1 MSDGNESTFFFFIT
15 YRIMILPKPNI
26 FILDSGI
33 FKGVFGNIKSNIFAI
48 PFFLTL
54 TVCAFFNALSPQKV
68 KKIVTSLPAAL
79 APFAIIIAATA
90 LSNSPLNST
99 IVVPLAV

>member
-1 MSDGNESTFFFFIT
+1 
-15 YRIMILPKPNI
+15 MILPKPNI
-26 FILDSGI
+26 FILDSGMRT
-33 FKGVFGNIKSNIFAI
+33 GVLATSSQT
-48 PFFLTL
+48 FLRYL
-54 TVCAFFNALSPQKV
+54 AFNMNGLVLFQRVESPKV

-99 IVVPLAV
+99 IVVPLDV